1 MGEKTNLHA
10 EEFKIVYVVI
20 LPSHFKPLLFKG
32 QLYLASSVQFSC
44 SVMSDSL
51 QPHGLQHVRLPC
63 SHQLLEF
70 TQTHVH

>member
-44 SVMSDSL
+44 SVMSDFL
-51 QPHGLQHVRLPC
+51 
-63 SHQLLEF
+63 
-70 TQTHVH
+70 